1 MNETLG
7 MAIRRAKA
15 AGPQKYMRER
25 EGPPSPPPAPP
36 EPPTQEDLIAILK
49 AAPTIQIVDAVKR
62 AQELVC
68 QRYNFKRSELL
79 SIRKHRPLT
88 IARAIAMYI
97 VKVET
102 SLSYPQIGRRFASKE
117 RPRGLDHTSVMAA
130 VKRVERLI
138 TTEPGLAEEIETL
151 RAKLREGGMANA

>member
-15 AGPQKYMRER
+15 AGPQAYLRER
-25 EGPPSPPPAPP
+25 EGPPSPPPA
-36 EPPTQEDLIAILK
+36 EPDRTAELVSLLK
-49 AAPTIQIVDAVKR
+49 AAPTIQIVDTVKR
-62 AQELVC
+62 AQGLIC
-68 QRYNFKRSELL
+68 QHYNFKPSELL
-79 SIRKHRPLT
+79 SIRKQKPLAK
-88 IARAIAMYI
+88 ARAIAMYI

-138 TTEPGLAEEIETL
+138 TTEPGLTEEIETL
-151 RAKLREGGMANA
+151 RAKLREGGMNV